1 MLIGLTLFAVV
12 GALYAFVTF
21 QVALSL
27 IRFWVA

>member
-1 MLIGLTLFAVV
+1 MTTALILFAIV
-12 GALYAFVTF
+12 GALYAVVTF